1 MPKKTVQQSWQVQTA
16 KARFSELFRR
26 ARTEGPQLITKQGKE
41 AVVMIPVEQFE
52 QLTGRARQ
60 PKSLVQFFRESPLVG
75 VKLDLT
81 RDKDIGRN
89 IDLWVDF
96 CWTPTASL
104 NWFARVPIA
113 AWWNGRMPPMKH
125 RSIWAFWRWGKF
137 EKAWTRRTRLETWLE
152 VDLKARFHGRILSV
166 DAGIADRWGLLT
178 AEAKRAGKPLP
189 VIDGLLAATALHHN
203 LTVVSR
209 NTGDFASARVPVL
222 NPWNA

>member
-1 MPKKTVQQSWQVQTA
+1 MSGFLLDTNCI
-16 KARFSELFRR
+16 SELVRPRPNRR
-26 ARTEGPQLITKQGKE
+26 MMEWADAANE
-41 AVVMIPVEQFE
+41 
-52 QLTGRARQ
+52 
-60 PKSLVQFFRESPLVG
+60 
-75 VKLDLT
+75 
-81 RDKDIGRN
+81 
-89 IDLWVDF
+89 
-96 CWTPTASL
+96 ASL
-104 NWFARVPIA
+104 YLSVLTLGEIRKGLA
-113 AWWNGRMPPMKH
+113 ALPQG
-125 RSIWAFWRWGKF
+125 
-137 EKAWTRRTRLETWLE
+137 TRRTRLETWLE